1 MAATIRLARHG
12 AKKRPFY
19 RIVVADRRYARDGRK
34 IEQVGIYDPRAE
46 PQRIEFETERLA
58 KWLERGAKPS
68 LTVSQLIKR
77 SGIDLSSGASAEP
90 QSEAKPAE

>member
-19 RIVVADRRYARDGRK
+19 RIVVADRRNARDGRK
-34 IEQVGIYDPRAE
+34 IEQVGFYDPRTE
-46 PQRIEFETERLA
+46 PERIEFEADRLVR
-58 KWLERGAKPS
+58 WLERGAKPS

-77 SGIDLSSGASAEP
+77 SGVDLSAAS
-90 QSEAKPAE
+90 SEAKPAE

>member
-1 MAATIRLARHG
+1 MAATIRLARFG

-34 IEQVGIYDPRAE
+34 IEQVGLYDPLVKPE
-46 PQRIEFETERLA
+46 RIEFETERLA
-58 KWLERGAKPS
+58 QWLQRGAKPS

-77 SGIDLSSGASAEP
+77 SGIDLSRGTENEAP
-90 QSEAKPAE
+90 QAD

>member
-19 RIVVADRRYARDGRK
+19 RIVVADRRNARDGRK
-34 IEQVGIYDPRAE
+34 IEQVGLYDPRVE

-58 KWLERGAKPS
+58 QWLQLGAKPS

-77 SGIDLSSGASAEP
+77 SGIDLAQAQSGAKQAD
-90 QSEAKPAE
+90 

>member
-1 MAATIRLARHG
+1 MAAIIRLARFG

-34 IEQVGIYDPRAE
+34 IEQVGLYDPLVE

-58 KWLERGAKPS
+58 QWLQRGAKPS
-68 LTVSQLIKR
+68 ETVAQLIKR
-77 SGIDLSSGASAEP
+77 SGIDLSQGTTT
-90 QSEAKPAE
+90 EAPPAD

>member
-19 RIVVADRRYARDGRK
+19 RIVVADRRRARDGRK
-34 IEQVGIYDPRAE
+34 IEQVGLYDPRIE
-46 PQRIEFETERLA
+46 PERIEFETERLA
-58 KWLERGAKPS
+58 EWLERGAKPS

-77 SGIDLSSGASAEP
+77 SGIELPKSAGEAEP
-90 QSEAKPAE
+90 AE

>member
-1 MAATIRLARHG
+1 MAATIRLARFG

-34 IEQVGIYDPRAE
+34 IEQVGLYDPRVE

-58 KWLERGAKPS
+58 HWLQHGAKPS

-77 SGIDLSSGASAEP
+77 SGIDLSPAP
-90 QSEAKPAE
+90 SEAKQAD